1 MGIGNEASIGTSP
14 EPMTGTSRLWWFQQ
28 HVAAIFQVN
37 HMGSFSEAR
46 FLRGILAWTRKDK
59 DDDDDDVD
67 RVQGERAILINHE
80 YCGEVGMSPSRF
92 KFRLLKYD
100 GFNFIVSQPFLAL
113 SLHFAIMHI

>member
-1 MGIGNEASIGTSP
+1 MMTMMMWIGYRESG
-14 EPMTGTSRLWWFQQ
+14 
-28 HVAAIFQVN
+28 
-37 HMGSFSEAR
+37 R
-46 FLRGILAWTRKDK
+46 F
-59 DDDDDDVD
+59 
-67 RVQGERAILINHE
+67 LINHE